1 MRRVVIEC
9 RTSHRP
15 QQYCRGR
22 KTGLQSIRWQR
33 IVRQGECRTANRLSL
48 KLQLMA
54 KSISH
59 ILQDKKRLFDNFRT
73 DSIARNDREF

>member
-9 RTSHRP
+9 RTPNRP
-15 QQYCRGR
+15 QQYRRGCN
-22 KTGLQSIRWQR
+22 TGLQSIPWQR
-33 IVRQGECRTANRLSL
+33 IVRQGERRTANRLSL

-59 ILQDKKRLFDNFRT
+59 VLQDKKRLFGNFRT
-73 DSIARNDREF
+73 DSIARNHREF